1 MILYHGSNI
10 AIDAI
15 DLSQSR
21 PGKDFGRGFYLS
33 ADKQQAIEMAESK
46 VAFLGGEPVIT
57 SFEFDEAILSSDTLK
72 VKTFDSYTEEWAKF
86 VYDNR
91 ENFSDTPIHD
101 YDIIYGPIANDRVG
115 AQIRNF
121 KNGSIDLGEL
131 LCRIKFLKGITFQ
144 YFFGTEAA
152 IQTLHKV

>member
-10 AIDAI
+10 AIEAI
-15 DLSQSR
+15 DLSKSR
-21 PGKDFGRGFYLS
+21 PGKDFGKGFYLS
-33 ADKQQAIEMAESK
+33 ADRQQAIEMARSK
-46 VAFLGGEPVIT
+46 VAFLGGEPIVT
-57 SFEFDEAILSSDTLK
+57 EFEFDRSLIEPGLLK
-72 VKTFDSYTEEWAKF
+72 VKVFDSYSEEWAKF

-101 YDIIYGPIANDRVG
+101 YDIIYGPIANDKVG

-121 KNGSIDLGEL
+121 KNGSIDMDEL
-131 LCRIKFLKGITFQ
+131 LRRIKYLKGITFQ

-152 IQTLHKV
+152 IQTLHKL